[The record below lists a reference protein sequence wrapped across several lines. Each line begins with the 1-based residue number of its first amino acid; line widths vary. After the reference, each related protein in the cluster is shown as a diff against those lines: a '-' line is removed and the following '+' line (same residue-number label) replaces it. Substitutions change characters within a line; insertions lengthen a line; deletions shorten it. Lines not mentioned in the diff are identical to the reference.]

1 MRKRRIVAFVMCAV
15 MQMCPV
21 ITMADDV
28 AQTQETMSAE
38 GTSAKSVKTGLVPQT
53 LQTPPDIIADAAI
66 VVDMATGYT
75 LYEKN
80 IQMQK
85 YPASITK
92 IMTATLVLENLNM
105 DDVVTFSHDAV
116 YTIEPGSSSA
126 YAEEGEQLTVEQCLY
141 GLMLISGNDL
151 ANALGEKV
159 SGSMDAFAQ
168 KMTEKAAELGCI
180 GTRFKNAHGLH
191 DEEHYTTAY
200 DMAIIAMN
208 AWKSSGDISE
218 SVFYSQ
224 IRCSAYQYV

>member
-1 MRKRRIVAFVMCAV
+1 MRKRRIAAFVMCAV

-80 IQMQK
+80 IQIQE

-168 KMTEKAAELGCI
+168 K
-180 GTRFKNAHGLH
+180 
-191 DEEHYTTAY
+191 
-200 DMAIIAMN
+200 
-208 AWKSSGDISE
+208 
-218 SVFYSQ
+218 
-224 IRCSAYQYV
+224 